1 MWRHTDE
8 FPFRTAI
15 LVVFSVLLAAGPL
28 WADTPW
34 LKLAP
39 GYAGMA
45 MDDFNNEQFSFFEDS
60 AGYDMKPLNGG
71 FALSFHL
78 GYDLSPK
85 LALGFSWDRQ
95 FARTT
100 GTDQDVEAKV
110 NADANLFMGHGYWTP
125 VRGDGWS
132 LGGVLG
138 FGPIFSA
145 GKVKEVKQTVSFGE
159 AKLRGNG
166 WAFEILAM
174 GEWRLST
181 RSLVEL
187 TAGWRQAEVSEIE
200 ADKRPVFKADGE
212 RLALDYSGF
221 VVKLGWKYE
230 FGDDGGAGRP
240 DIN

>member
-1 MWRHTDE
+1 LRRQNHV
-8 FPFRTAI
+8 FPVRTAF
-15 LVVFSVLLAAGPL
+15 LVVFLVLTAAGPL

-39 GYAGMA
+39 GYAGLA

-78 GYDLSPK
+78 GYDLAP
-85 LALGFSWDRQ
+85 AFAMGFSWDRQ

-110 NADANLFMGHGYWTP
+110 NADADLLMGHGTWTP

-138 FGPIFSA
+138 FGPIFTA
-145 GKVKEVKQTVSFGE
+145 GSVKEVKQTVSFGE

-166 WAFEILAM
+166 WAFEVLVM
-174 GEWRLST
+174 GDWRLST

-187 TAGWRQAEVSEIE
+187 TAGWRQAKVSKIE
-200 ADKRPVFKADGE
+200 ADKRPVFKADGD

-230 FGDDGGAGRP
+230 FGGENNESRP
-240 DIN
+240 EIN